1 MLFLKRPSE
10 GVGER
15 LREKERVLRKGKV
28 PDPLSSRMEVIC
40 EAIKLPDL
48 AVL

>member
-1 MLFLKRPSE
+1 MFFFKRLFE

-28 PDPLSSRMEVIC
+28 LDFFLSRMEVIC
-40 EAIKLPDL
+40 EVIKFFDL
-48 AVL
+48 VVL

>member
-1 MLFLKRPSE
+1 MLFFKRPSE

-28 PDPLSSRMEVIC
+28 PDRMEVIC